1 MHRFLHAA
9 LIAIALVLGSSAHA
23 AEITRIDI
31 NRSASLDGA
40 NALTLTTANATSDT
54 CDNDGRTI
62 LRVKN
67 SSGANAYTVTVAAQR
82 TVDGATVTGPTLDVA
97 LSADR
102 LFGPFPTN
110 TFNNGDQE
118 IVFTY
123 SGTAPATDLTV
134 ACYRLPAN

>member
-9 LIAIALVLGSSAHA
+9 LIAIALVLAGTAHA
-23 AEITRIDI
+23 AEITRIDV

-40 NALTLTTANATSDT
+40 NALTLTTANATTDS
-54 CDNDGRTI
+54 CDNDGRTM

-67 SSGANAYTVTVAAQR
+67 SSGANAYTVTVTAFR
-82 TVDGATVTGPTLDVA
+82 TVDGAAVTGPTLDVA
-97 LSADR
+97 TSADR
-102 LFGPFPTN
+102 IFGPFPTA

-123 SGTAPATDLTV
+123 SGSAPATDLTV